1 MLPGCLDGWR
11 RVRRT
16 VTGVEP
22 VLRFGWAELA
32 AFQEAHPEVTVEIP
46 PPLWGVW
53 RAWIPCPGD
62 ETSGRV
68 IAAERLT
75 ELLDRLEA
83 ALRLDGAEPA
93 ADAAPAGAPLGVDG
107 LPEPGCGQQPR
118 RSGPHLVRDGVGGQ
132 RRPGRDGARG

>member
-1 MLPGCLDGWR
+1 MPPGSLDGR
-11 RVRRT
+11 GRVRRT
-16 VTGVEP
+16 VKCVEP

-75 ELLDRLEA
+75 DLIGRLEA
-83 ALRLDGAEPA
+83 ALRA
-93 ADAAPAGAPLGVDG
+93 
-107 LPEPGCGQQPR
+107 
-118 RSGPHLVRDGVGGQ
+118 
-132 RRPGRDGARG
+132 